1 MLKALDPSSL
11 QRWQAPRYSRTQ
23 RTDQTYRTVARRC
36 AHSITR
42 LVDEY
47 KTTIDDHQQL
57 REVRNDIDYY
67 LRRYHEY
74 CIRQR
79 DGMGAHYREIGA
91 DDDVDFEHLI
101 PAARIRDM
109 LLSGVI
115 TVEQALNAPTV
126 ILSRAKHRLLKESG
140 WASHTPDMWF
150 PFHRYTQIFSARF
163 ETHDGTAV
171 DPDTWTL
178 SQHYTYFQHLVVDTR
193 G

>member
-1 MLKALDPSSL
+1 MFE
-11 QRWQAPRYSRTQ
+11 QAVKTFSAPVYGRTR
-23 RTDQTYRTVARRC
+23 RTADTYRTVARHC
-36 AHSITR
+36 ARHLDL
-42 LVDEY
+42 LVEEY
-47 KTTIDDHQQL
+47 RTIQNDQQLL

-79 DGMGAHYREIGA
+79 DGMGAHYREIDA

-126 ILSRAKHRLLKESG
+126 TLSRAKHRLLKESG

-150 PFHRYTQIFSARF
+150 PFHRYTQIFSAQF
-163 ETHDGTAV
+163 ETYDGTAV
-171 DPDTWTL
+171 DPDAWTL

>member
-1 MLKALDPSSL
+1 MIL
-11 QRWQAPRYSRTQ
+11 QQRINEFQPPVYGRTR
-23 RTDQTYRTVARRC
+23 RTADTYRTVARHC
-36 AHSITR
+36 ARHLDLLIE
-42 LVDEY
+42 EY
-47 KTTIDDHQQL
+47 KTIRNDQQLL

-126 ILSRAKHRLLKESG
+126 VLSRDKHRLLKESG

-150 PFHRYTQIFSARF
+150 PFHRYTQIFSAKF
-163 ETHDGTAV
+163 ETYDGTVV

-178 SQHYTYFQHLVVDTR
+178 SQHYTYFQHLVVDTN